1 MSRTFRRTALVL
13 SLCCIAAGAVAADR
27 TRIVNEGGIRD
38 QWMLADGVTLAAP
51 GYPAEFKERGDNVC
65 VAIGYAIDP
74 KGNTS
79 DFTLLKQ
86 WSSAGSN
93 EPEKGYFSSYA
104 AAGVGALSQWK
115 FKPRPEVETPQR
127 TVTVATLTFTGK
139 QKMDPAALRAN
150 CHISDLAGAIQ
161 QAANENVN
169 NGRLRRDMERNAR
182 NYNASGS
189 MVQNPGVS
197 PAR

>member
-13 SLCCIAAGAVAADR
+13 SLCCIAAGALAANR
-27 TRIVNEGGIRD
+27 SRVVNEGGIRD
-38 QWMLADGVTLAAP
+38 QWMLADGVTLAVP

-65 VAIGYAIDP
+65 VAIGYSIDP
-74 KGNTS
+74 KGNTG

-86 WSSAGSN
+86 WSSAGPN
-93 EPEKGYFSSYA
+93 EPEKGYYSTYA

-115 FKPRPEVETPQR
+115 FKPRPEVEAPQR

-139 QKMDPAALRAN
+139 EKMDPAVLRAN
-150 CHISDLAGAIQ
+150 CKISDLAGELQ
-161 QAANENVN
+161 RAANENVK
-169 NGRLRRDMERNAR
+169 NGRLRRDIENSGR

-189 MVQNPGVS
+189 MVNNPGQGAV
-197 PAR
+197 R